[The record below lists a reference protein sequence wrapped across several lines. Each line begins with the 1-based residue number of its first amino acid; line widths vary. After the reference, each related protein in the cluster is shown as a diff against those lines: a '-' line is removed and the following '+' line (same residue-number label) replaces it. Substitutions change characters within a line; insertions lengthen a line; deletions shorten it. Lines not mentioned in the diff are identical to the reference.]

1 VALAPDV
8 HVALYRIVQEALNN
22 TAKHAAAAHVSIHLC
37 WRQHGVDV
45 RVKDD
50 GRGFVR
56 SDNSRGRLGL
66 GIMDERARAIGA
78 SLRVRSKTARGTSV
92 FVHWGK

>member
-1 VALAPDV
+1 MP
-8 HVALYRIVQEALNN
+8 LNISP
-22 TAKHAAAAHVSIHLC
+22 TASSGSFGKG
-37 WRQHGVDV
+37 GVDV

-66 GIMDERARAIGA
+66 GIMDERVRTIGA
-78 SLRVRSKTARGTSV
+78 SLRVRSKPAFGTTV
-92 FVHWGK
+92 DVHWRK